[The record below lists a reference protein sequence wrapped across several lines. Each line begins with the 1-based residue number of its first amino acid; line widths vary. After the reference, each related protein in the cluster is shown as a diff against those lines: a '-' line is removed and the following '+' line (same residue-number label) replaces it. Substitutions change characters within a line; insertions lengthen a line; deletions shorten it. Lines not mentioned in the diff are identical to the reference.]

1 MAKQA
6 GITYQQII
14 NQMKSGDWKPIYLL
28 HGEEDYYI
36 DLIANYVEENL
47 LTDDEKE
54 FNMTVIYATKDT
66 SCDEIIMAAKRYP
79 MMSQYQL
86 IMVREAQNIRNF
98 DNLSTY
104 LKQPLASS
112 IIVFCH
118 KHGSIDGR
126 KKVFK
131 DIATSGILFE
141 SKCKYDNE
149 IPSWITTYV
158 REHNAD
164 IEPKAANLLAEFLG
178 TQLSKVV
185 NEVDKLLILLNNS
198 ETRRFDS
205 LMVER
210 NIGISK
216 DYNNFELVKALG
228 DRDILKINRII
239 DHFAKDPKNNPI
251 VVTTTVV
258 FNFFANLLLYHSLK
272 DKSQANVAAELKIN
286 PYFVKDY
293 QHAAT
298 IYNSARTLYAIG
310 LLRELDVRSKGFG
323 DSSTS
328 HRDLLREIMFKITH

>member
-14 NQMKSGDWKPIYLL
+14 NQMKSGDWKPIYFL

-54 FNMTVIYATKDT
+54 FNMTLLYGKDT
-66 SCDEIIMAAKRYP
+66 TCDEIIMAAKRYP

-86 IMVREAQNIRNF
+86 IMVREAQNIKDF
-98 DNLSTY
+98 DILSTY

-112 IIVFCH
+112 VIVFCH
-118 KHGSIDGR
+118 KHGSVDAR
-126 KKVFK
+126 KKFVK
-131 DIATSGILFE
+131 DIATTGILFE
-141 SKCKYDNE
+141 SKRKYDNE
-149 IPSWITTYV
+149 IPSWITAYV

-198 ETRRFDS
+198 ETRRIDS
-205 LMVER
+205 AMVER

-258 FNFFANLLLYHSLK
+258 FNFFSNLLLYHSLK

-293 QHAAT
+293 QHAAS

>member
-1 MAKQA
+1 MAKQT
-6 GITYQQII
+6 GTTYQQII

-36 DLIANYVEENL
+36 DLIANYIEQNL
-47 LTDDEKE
+47 LTEDEKE
-54 FNMTVIYATKDT
+54 FNMTILYAKKET
-66 SCDEIIMAAKRYP
+66 SCDEIIMAAQRYP

-86 IMVREAQNIRNF
+86 IMVREAQNIKDF
-98 DNLSTY
+98 DNLSLY
-104 LKQPLASS
+104 LKQPLKSS
-112 IIVFCH
+112 VIVLCY
-118 KHGSIDGR
+118 KHGTVDGR
-126 KKVFK
+126 KKFVK
-131 DIATSGILFE
+131 DIAANGIVFE
-141 SKCKYDNE
+141 SKRKYDNE
-149 IPSWITTYV
+149 IPSWITAFV

-178 TQLSKVV
+178 TQLSRVV
-185 NEVDKLLILLNNS
+185 NETQKLIDLLPA
-198 ETRRFDS
+198 EAPRRIDS
-205 LMVER
+205 AMVER

-216 DYNNFELVKALG
+216 DYNNFELVKALS

-251 VVTTTVV
+251 QATAPVV

-272 DKSQANVAAELKIN
+272 DKSQSNVAAELGIN

-293 QHAAT
+293 QHAAS

>member
-28 HGEEDYYI
+28 HGDEDYYI
-36 DLIANYVEENL
+36 DLIANYVEDNL

-98 DNLSTY
+98 DNLSSY
-104 LKQPLASS
+104 LKHPLASS
-112 IIVFCH
+112 IIVLCH

-131 DIATSGILFE
+131 DIATTGILFE
-141 SKCKYDNE
+141 SKRKYDSE
-149 IPSWITTYV
+149 IPSWITAYV

-178 TQLSKVV
+178 NQLSKVV
-185 NEVDKLLILLNNS
+185 NEIDKLLILLNNS
-198 ETRRFDS
+198 NTRRIDS
-205 LMVER
+205 AMVER

-239 DHFAKDPKNNPI
+239 DHFSKDPKNNPI
-251 VVTTTVV
+251 QVTAPVV

-272 DKSQANVAAELKIN
+272 DKSQANVAAELGIN

-293 QHAAT
+293 QHAAS

-310 LLRELDVRSKGFG
+310 LIRELDVRSKGFNDTG
-323 DSSTS
+323 TS
-328 HRDLLREIMFKITH
+328 QRDLLREIMFKITH

>member
-1 MAKQA
+1 MAKQSV
-6 GITYQQII
+6 ITYQQII
-14 NQMKSGDWKPIYLL
+14 NQMKAGDWKPIYLL

-36 DLIANYVEENL
+36 DLIANYIEENL
-47 LTDDEKE
+47 LTEDEKE
-54 FNMTVIYATKDT
+54 FNMTILYATKDT
-66 SCDEIIMAAKRYP
+66 SCDEIIMAAQRYP

-98 DNLSTY
+98 DNLSSY
-104 LKQPLASS
+104 LKQPLRSS
-112 IIVFCH
+112 IIVLCH
-118 KHGSIDGR
+118 KHGVVDGR
-126 KKVFK
+126 KKFVK
-131 DIATSGILFE
+131 DIAASGILFE
-141 SKCKYDNE
+141 SKRKYDNE
-149 IPSWITTYV
+149 IPSWITAYV

-185 NEVDKLLILLNNS
+185 NEIDKLLILLDKSNS
-198 ETRRFDS
+198 RRIDS
-205 LMVER
+205 TMVER

-239 DHFAKDPKNNPI
+239 DHFSKDPKNNPI
-251 VVTTTVV
+251 VVTTSVV
-258 FNFFANLLLYHSLK
+258 FNFFSNLLLYHSLQ

-293 QHAAT
+293 QHAAS

-310 LLRELDVRSKGFG
+310 LIRELDVRSKGFG
-323 DSSTS
+323 DSGTS
-328 HRDLLREIMFKITH
+328 QRDLLREIMFKITH

>member
-28 HGEEDYYI
+28 HGDEDYYI
-36 DLIANYVEENL
+36 DLIANYVEDNL

-98 DNLSTY
+98 DNLSSY

-112 IIVFCH
+112 IIVLCH

-131 DIATSGILFE
+131 DIATTGILFE
-141 SKCKYDNE
+141 SKRKYDSE
-149 IPSWITTYV
+149 IPSWITAYV

-178 TQLSKVV
+178 NQLSKVV
-185 NEVDKLLILLNNS
+185 NEIDKLLILLNNS
-198 ETRRFDS
+198 NTRRIDS
-205 LMVER
+205 AMVER

-239 DHFAKDPKNNPI
+239 DHFSKDPKNNPI
-251 VVTTTVV
+251 QVTAPVV

-272 DKSQANVAAELKIN
+272 DKSQANVAAELGIN

-293 QHAAT
+293 QHAAS

-310 LLRELDVRSKGFG
+310 LIRELDVRSKGFNDTG
-323 DSSTS
+323 TS
-328 HRDLLREIMFKITH
+328 QRDLLREIMFKITH